1 MASGSATGR
10 ERLRAGGFRLTR
22 QRAAVLAVIEG
33 SEGHLGVQEVL
44 TAVRRNGRRIG
55 LTTVYRTLE
64 LLADLQLIRKVHLRD
79 GCQRYVSARASHGHH
94 LICSRCAR
102 VVEFSDCR
110 LGAFIQSVAERTQF
124 VIEEHWLELFGRCK
138 GCRSP
143 RGRVRRPSGFTKKG
157 IPPGPPVS

>member
-1 MASGSATGR
+1 MARTSAMGR

-33 SEGHLGVQEVL
+33 SEEHLGVREVL
-44 TAVRRNGRRIG
+44 RAVRRNGRRIG

-64 LLADLQLIRKVHLRD
+64 LLVHLQLIRKVHLRD
-79 GCQRYVSARASHGHH
+79 GCQRYVSARAGHGHH
-94 LICSRCAR
+94 LICSRCDR

-124 VIEEHWLELFGRCK
+124 TIEDHWLELFGRCK
-138 GCRSP
+138 GCRST
-143 RGRVRRPSGFTKKG
+143 RGRARRPGGSRSEEAG
-157 IPPGPPVS
+157 